1 MKRLAIYGSGYLD
14 VIKLIDA
21 INMSKSTYEI
31 LGFINDPPEFQN
43 TSFMGYPVLGGREI
57 IPELVNEGDVCF
69 FHNVNSTLK
78 DRRIIASILE
88 NNGCEIV
95 SLIHP
100 ATDMNYVEHDAG
112 CIIPAGCTI
121 GSNTRISRYLTCRLS
136 SLISHDVTV
145 KDFVYISPGVT
156 CCSHVTIQEGCY
168 IGAGA
173 TILPGVTIGA
183 ESVIGAGST
192 VLTDIPNDVV
202 AFGTPAKIVKKRDSS
217 EYRGRGM

>member
-1 MKRLAIYGSGYLD
+1 MQ
-14 VIKLIDA
+14 
-21 INMSKSTYEI
+21 
-31 LGFINDPPEFQN
+31 EFQN
-43 TSFMGYPVLGGREI
+43 ISFMGYPVLGGKEI
-57 IPELVNEGDVCF
+57 IPELVNEGNVCF

-100 ATDMNYVEHDAG
+100 ATDMNYVEHDVG

-121 GSNTRISRYLTCRLS
+121 GSNTRISRYLTCRLC

-156 CCSHVTIQEGCY
+156 CCSHVTIQEGCW

-192 VLTDIPNDVV
+192 VLTDIPNNVV

-217 EYRGRGM
+217 EYRGKGM